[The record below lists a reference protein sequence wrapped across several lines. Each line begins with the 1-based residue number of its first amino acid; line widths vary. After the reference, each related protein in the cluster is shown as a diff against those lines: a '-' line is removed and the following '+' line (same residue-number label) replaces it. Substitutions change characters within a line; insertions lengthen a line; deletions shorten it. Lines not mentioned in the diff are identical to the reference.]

1 MLIFIDILYFIFC
14 DILTQKNILD
24 VLIVEMHAMEE
35 IKRGRGRPRTKTV
48 SDSGVK
54 VQALDRGALLLKT
67 LALHNAISLSD
78 LAEQV
83 GLPASSA
90 HRLLM
95 TLQQHDFVDFDENTQ
110 LWHVGIEAYRVG
122 SAYLNRTNFI
132 EAARKPMR
140 KLMANTGETA
150 NLAVIDNTDLVFV
163 AQAESNHPVRA
174 FFNAGT
180 RALMHAS
187 GIGKALLAQMPK
199 RELEALIQSTGLPEY
214 TMNTL
219 INKAS
224 LYEDLELT
232 LKRGY
237 SFDQEER
244 YEGMSCV
251 GAAICS
257 AKGELVGGISVSG
270 PSVRFSPSQVAVIG
284 LQVKAAADQVTLTL
298 GGKL

>member
-1 MLIFIDILYFIFC
+1 
-14 DILTQKNILD
+14 
-24 VLIVEMHAMEE
+24 MEE

-150 NLAVIDNTDLVFV
+150 NLAVIDHTDLVFV
-163 AQAESNHPVRA
+163 AQVESNHPVRA
-174 FFNAGT
+174 FFKAGT

-199 RELEALIQSTGLPEY
+199 RKLEALIQSTGLPEY

-232 LKRGY
+232 MRRGY

-251 GAAICS
+251 GAAIRS